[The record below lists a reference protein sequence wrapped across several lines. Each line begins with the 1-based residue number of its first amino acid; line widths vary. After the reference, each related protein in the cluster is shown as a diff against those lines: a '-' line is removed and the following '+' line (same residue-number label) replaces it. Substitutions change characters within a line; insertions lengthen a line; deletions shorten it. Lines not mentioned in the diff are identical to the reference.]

1 MDWPMGYD
9 GADIQAWAETAAS
22 IYWWPFVA
30 WVAGV
35 AILLFVA
42 VVVTSF
48 PVRRRF
54 WCEQAGREV
63 EVAFE
68 EDGPP
73 GLRRF
78 VAVVSC
84 TAFEPPT
91 RVRCPRACLDR
102 DVSRFEVRRQ
112 A

>member
-9 GADIQAWAETAAS
+9 GADVRVWAESVASSYSWPLLAWAVGAA
-22 IYWWPFVA
+22 
-30 WVAGV
+30 
-35 AILLFVA
+35 LLFLL
-42 VVVTSF
+42 VVMITGM

-63 EVAFE
+63 DVEFQE
-68 EDGPP
+68 NGSPL
-73 GLRRF
+73 LRRF

-84 TAFEPPT
+84 TAFEPSAH
-91 RVRCPRACLDR
+91 VRCNRAFLAR
-102 DVSRFEVRRQ
+102 DISSLELRRP

>member
-1 MDWPMGYD
+1 MDWPVGYD
-9 GADIQAWAETAAS
+9 GADVRAWAESTAS
-22 IYWWPFVA
+22 GYVWPLLA
-30 WVAGV
+30 WA
-35 AILLFVA
+35 A
-42 VVVTSF
+42 VVVILFLLVVLVTSF

-63 EVAFE
+63 DVAFE
-68 EDGPP
+68 EDGRP

-84 TAFEPPT
+84 SAFEPST
-91 RVRCPRACLDR
+91 QVRCNRSCLDR
-102 DVSRFEVRRQ
+102 DVSSLEARRP